1 MKTSQ
6 YIFSTYNDTVKYLN
20 SSSMFA
26 IKLGLDRI
34 NQFLNTIDNPQDK
47 IPSIHIA
54 GTNGKGSVL
63 KYIESILIEAGYKV
77 GSFTSPHLVDY
88 TERICIN
95 NQPIP
100 KNDFLTYSNKLFALL
115 EKNNNNHLTQFE
127 FLTVMAFMYFNDN
140 KTDINLI
147 ETGLGGQFDATNVIK
162 KPIISVITHI
172 DFDHT
177 EYLGDTLEKIG
188 KEKAGIIKNNSNVV
202 LNIGNKAAAT
212 IIDIGKSK
220 NSSVHTSNP
229 LKYEFITNIDDK
241 SQLIIDKNTNDS
253 YTTTLLGEHQLD
265 NISIAL
271 EVIDVLSK
279 QGFTI
284 ADKQVKTGIKNAK
297 WQGRGEYI
305 KEKNLMLDGA
315 HNPNGA
321 FALRKIVDHYFPN
334 EPIMWIIGTLNTKDS
349 TNILKNLIKQADTVI
364 LTAVKANNT
373 SKVDD
378 LFNIVTNNN
387 LTENIITASNLNE
400 AYNHSLKINNVNN
413 LTVITGSL
421 YLIGEYY
428 KLYL

>member
-1 MKTSQ
+1 MKAGQ
-6 YIFSTYNDTVKYLN
+6 YNFSTYNDTVKYLN

-26 IKLGLDRI
+26 IKLGLERI

-95 NQPIP
+95 NQLIP

-115 EKNNNNHLTQFE
+115 EKNNNSHLTQFE

-140 KTDINLI
+140 TTDINLI

-172 DFDHT
+172 DLDHT

-188 KEKAGIIKNNSNVV
+188 KEKAGIIKSNSNVV
-202 LNIGNKAAAT
+202 LNKNNNAFDT
-212 IIDIGKSK
+212 IIEVAKTK
-220 NSSVHTSNP
+220 NASIHTSNP
-229 LKYEFITNIDDK
+229 FNYELKININNK
-241 SQLIIDKNTNDS
+241 SQLIIDKSTKDS
-253 YTTTLLGEHQLD
+253 YTTTLLGEHQVD
-265 NISIAL
+265 NISIVL
-271 EVIDVLSK
+271 EVIDVLNK
-279 QGFTI
+279 QGLTI
-284 ADKQVKTGIKNAK
+284 ADKQVKNGIKKTK

-305 KEKNLMLDGA
+305 KEKNLLLDGA

-321 FALRKIVDHYFPN
+321 FALRKIIDHYFPDK
-334 EPIMWIIGTLNTKDS
+334 PIKWIIGTLNTKDS
-349 TNILKNLIKQADTVI
+349 TNILKNLIKQGDIVI
-364 LTAVKANNT
+364 LTTVKANNT
-373 SKVDD
+373 SKVND
-378 LFNIVTNNN
+378 LFNIVKNNN
-387 LTENIITASNLNE
+387 LTEDIITTSNLDE
-400 AYNHSLKINNVNN
+400 AYNHSLKINKGNN
-413 LTVITGSL
+413 LTVVTGSL